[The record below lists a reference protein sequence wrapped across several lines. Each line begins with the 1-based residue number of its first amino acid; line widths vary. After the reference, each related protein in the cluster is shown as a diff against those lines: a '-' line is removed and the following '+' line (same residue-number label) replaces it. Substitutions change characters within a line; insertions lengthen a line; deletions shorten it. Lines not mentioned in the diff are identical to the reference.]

1 MYLGANFPFLPNL
14 ITPFIRDTFRNTK
27 SSAEN
32 DTFLSIRVRKT
43 LLPVESYPQSLL
55 NNGNFSEVFCTNFC
69 ADNCLSPISIKHPK
83 HILKILNGPFRLT
96 ISLKMKGCTEV
107 QSSTQRLMQHL
118 INQLMQLLY
127 YRSPVYA
134 DVCKTARWLL
144 LTASAI
150 TFALPGWQRIEH
162 SKFFNIFIRLVK
174 VRVTLVLKSTNP

>member
-1 MYLGANFPFLPNL
+1 MGKIKISHPHHHLSLPRTIFCWVMETSL
-14 ITPFIRDTFRNTK
+14 K
-27 SSAEN
+27 
-32 DTFLSIRVRKT
+32 LSEPIF
-43 LLPVESYPQSLL
+43 
-55 NNGNFSEVFCTNFC
+55 G
-69 ADNCLSPISIKHPK
+69 ADNCLSSISITHPK

-107 QSSTQRLMQHL
+107 QSSTRSLMQHL

-127 YRSPVYA
+127 YRSPFCA
-134 DVCKTARWLL
+134 DGCKTARWLL

-162 SKFFNIFIRLVK
+162 SKFFNIFIRLLK